1 VSFGATQEAK
11 EQVRQS
17 TDIVELVGASIPL
30 RRQGR
35 IYVGLCPWHD
45 DSRPSLQVNPDRQTW
60 KCWVC
65 NIGGDVF
72 TWFMQREGVEFREA
86 LEMLADRAGVTLPT
100 FKRAPAPAGSPGD
113 KRTLY
118 DVMAWAERQY
128 RDCLMRA
135 AEAEAA
141 RRYLEQRGIGHEMR
155 AAFHLGFVPPGWQ
168 WLLDRAKSTSYS
180 PAVLEAAGLANK
192 KEETNR
198 YYDFFRA
205 RLMFPIRDTQR
216 RPIGFGGRILP
227 GQSDPG
233 KYINSR
239 DTRLFSKSDQVYGLD
254 LARDA
259 VVQDRNVVVVEG
271 YTDVIMAHQY
281 GLKNVVAVLGT
292 ALGPRHIRLLKR
304 YADSITLVLD
314 GDEAGQ
320 RRTNEVLEL
329 FIAED
334 MNLRILTLP
343 QGLDPCDYL
352 QQHGADEM
360 RRQLETAPDALGHA
374 IGVQTRG
381 VDLLRDTHRA
391 NQALETLLGIMAKA
405 PRLSAEAISA
415 SKVRREQFLARL
427 AREFRV
433 EEATLRRRI
442 EALRR
447 ATPAPRANVTAAAP
461 PAGYQVADLD
471 PHDRELLEI
480 LVAYPS
486 LAEVA
491 LDELAGE
498 HLVSAP
504 ARALF
509 DVYRQ
514 LGDAGSELEFSSLLT
529 ALEDPGL
536 KSLLVSLDER
546 SRLKEEDAIDDAAE
560 RLGRLI
566 KDILYRFRETKRRGE
581 LNALED
587 SELDDEERK
596 QLLLKLLEE
605 QRKRQGIPAPTDG

>member
-72 TWFMQREGVEFREA
+72 NWCMQREGVEFREA
-86 LEMLADRAGVTLPT
+86 LEMLADRAGVTLPS
-100 FKRAPAPAGSPGD
+100 FKRAPPRPGSPSD

-118 DVMAWAERQY
+118 DVMAWAQRQY

-135 AEAEAA
+135 PEAEPA
-141 RRYLEQRGIGHEMR
+141 RRYLEERGINREMR

-180 PAVLEAAGLANK
+180 PAVLEAAGLAGK
-192 KEETNR
+192 KEGTDR
-198 YYDFFRA
+198 YYDFFRG
-205 RLMFPIRDTQR
+205 RVMFPIRDTQS

-227 GQSDPG
+227 GQTDPG

-239 DTRLFSKSDQVYGLD
+239 DTRLFSKSDQLYGLD

-259 VVQDRNVVVVEG
+259 VVEKRKAVVVEG

-304 YADSITLVLD
+304 YAESITLVLD

-320 RRTNEVLEL
+320 RRANEVLEL
-329 FIAED
+329 FIAAD
-334 MNLRILTLP
+334 ADLKILTLP

-360 RRQLETAPDALGHA
+360 QRRLEAAPDALEHA
-374 IGVQTRG
+374 IWVQTQG
-381 VDLLRDTHRA
+381 IDLVRDTHRA
-391 NQALETLLGIMAKA
+391 NQALEVLLAILAKA
-405 PRLSAEAISA
+405 PRSSA
-415 SKVRREQFLARL
+415 SEKLVRQQMFLTRL
-427 AREFRV
+427 AREFRI
-433 EEATLRRRI
+433 EEAMLRRRI
-442 EALRR
+442 EELRR
-447 ATPAPRANVTAAAP
+447 VTPATRVTMDATSP

-480 LVAYPS
+480 LVAHPS
-486 LAEVA
+486 LTDVA
-491 LDELAGE
+491 LEELE
-498 HLVSAP
+498 NDHFVSAP
-504 ARALF
+504 ARELF
-509 DVYRQ
+509 WVYRQ
-514 LGDAGSELEFSSLLT
+514 LGDLGSELEFAHVLT
-529 ALEDPGL
+529 ALEDPRL
-536 KSLLVSLDER
+536 KNLLVDLDQR
-546 SRLKEEDAIDDAAE
+546 SRVKEEDAIDDAAE
-560 RLGRLI
+560 RLSRLI
-566 KDILYRFRETKRRGE
+566 KDILYRHREAKRRGE
-581 LNALED
+581 MNALED
-587 SELDDEERK
+587 SELDDEEK
-596 QLLLKLLEE
+596 KKLFLKLLEE